1 MTIDELKEAFC
12 RLSPDDQIDLARW
25 VVWEEY
31 EETEKQRKLSR
42 LRHEVQKGIDS
53 SNGGKNSRPLDE
65 VFAELRAKLKGNAAR
80 ALKRKKPE
88 LASA

>member
-1 MTIDELKEAFC
+1 MTIDELKAAFS
-12 RLSPDDQIDLARW
+12 RLPPDDQIDFARW

-53 SNGGKNSRPLDE
+53 SDGGKNSRPLDE
-65 VFAELRAKLKGNAAR
+65 VFALLLKR
-80 ALKRKKPE
+80 RKKPSSGKRRQPVE
-88 LASA
+88 A